1 MLIWIFHHGL
11 DFKYQVK
18 SSSESMRSLHMI
30 VGSDSDSGNELESQ
44 CSGSEV
50 REPRNFVSLTSD
62 MNKNFKHASLTR
74 PATDVPEGA
83 QEIEATEEG
92 LDSAP
97 PPPPILTVGPA
108 PPFID
113 GVVTVDSFPIDA
125 VELDMERVVD
135 VGTGEPSSFSP

>member
-18 SSSESMRSLHMI
+18 SSSESMRSLHLI

-50 REPRNFVSLTSD
+50 REPRN
-62 MNKNFKHASLTR
+62 KNFEHASLTR

-97 PPPPILTVGPA
+97 PPPAILTVGPA

-135 VGTGEPSSFSP
+135 VGTGEPSSFSPKGPIKE